1 MDSLSIMRQTF
12 RHHSGRSHPH
22 LHRFIA
28 SKRVI
33 NAIIGI
39 NIGIYGL
46 WTYAD
51 YTKDS
56 KLQANLL
63 QNATLSWANVRAK
76 HYWTF
81 VTSAFSHKDFLHIF
95 FNMISFNAFA
105 SVLCV
110 ANGVG
115 VGVPHICALTLSS
128 AVAAGAT
135 WLYQK
140 KPETRNRRRGIWGR
154 WGEHGLAAS
163 VNALGAS
170 GVVMAFSAVATCL
183 APMQKFLIFPLP
195 IPIPIFVL
203 TCGYFAVDLF
213 YLNVDDSVG
222 RSAHLGG
229 AVFGVVYYLAAL
241 RGYGGVAH
249 MLTRRRF

>member
-1 MDSLSIMRQTF
+1 M
-12 RHHSGRSHPH
+12 
-22 LHRFIA
+22 HRFIA
-28 SKRVI
+28 TKRMV
-33 NAIIGI
+33 NTLVGI
-39 NIGIYGL
+39 NVGIFGL
-46 WTYAD
+46 WVYAD
-51 YTKDS
+51 YIKDP
-56 KLQANLL
+56 KLQANLV

-76 HYWTF
+76 RYWTF
-81 VTSAFSHKDFLHIF
+81 VTSAFSHKDFNHIL
-95 FNMISFNAFA
+95 FNMISFNTFA
-105 SVLCV
+105 SVLCY
-110 ANGVG
+110 AGGVG
-115 VGVPHICALTLSS
+115 VGVPHICALTLGS

-140 KPETRNRRRGIWGR
+140 KPEGRDKRWGP

-163 VNALGAS
+163 RQALGAS

-183 APMQKFLIFPLP
+183 APMQRLFIFPFP
-195 IPIPIFVL
+195 IPIPMFVL
-203 TCGYFAVDLF
+203 TCGYFAMDLF

-241 RGYGGVAH
+241 RGYGGIAH